1 MEINW
6 IDWGIPDRSTGKS
19 FPSTSIF
26 GVGFGELL
34 DFALI
39 LSPEAGG
46 GGADKLVTDD
56 GNIEPGRGDD
66 EVLDAIVVIF
76 DSISF
81 RFVADEGDDSTSE
94 DNFVGAAVVEILI
107 FDGIVAGV
115 DDITPFNGGALNR
128 K

>member
-1 MEINW
+1 M
-6 IDWGIPDRSTGKS
+6 
-19 FPSTSIF
+19 
-26 GVGFGELL
+26 L

-56 GNIEPGRGDD
+56 GNIEAGRGED
-66 EVLDAIVVIF
+66 EVLDALVVIF
-76 DSISF
+76 ESISF
-81 RFVADEGDDSTSE
+81 RFEAEEGDDSTSV

-115 DDITPFNGGALNR
+115 DDITLFNGGALNR
-128 K
+128 KQHSFVISIKMEI